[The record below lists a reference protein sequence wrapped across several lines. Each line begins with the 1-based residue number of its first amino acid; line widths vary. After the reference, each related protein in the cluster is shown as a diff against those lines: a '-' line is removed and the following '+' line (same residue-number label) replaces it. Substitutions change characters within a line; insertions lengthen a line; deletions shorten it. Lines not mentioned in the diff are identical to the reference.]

1 MRPIANQTTNNKPSF
16 NSSAQPTTNPHRSP
30 PTQHPRTP
38 PIPKSVP
45 IGQDEYEKF
54 KHSAQLERNTHSTA
68 MAVLEE
74 QNRHLCD
81 KVHVLKDTHAQFTGA
96 LDHDDQ
102 HVQRLL
108 AERRTLEQR
117 LEEAHLHLSDIKST
131 WSAQNLALETQV
143 SRLSHQVAAETT
155 EKRKALHS
163 QDDHVER
170 LKLVQFELE
179 CSRTAVEER
188 DNKVKRRRLLVVG
201 FAWGAIAVINRA
213 DPHRRSGCWSRRST
227 ICRAR

>member
-1 MRPIANQTTNNKPSF
+1 MRNFAKPKTNKTPSRSIPPPLPPPPKRSKPKP
-16 NSSAQPTTNPHRSP
+16 NSSKFDS
-30 PTQHPRTP
+30 PTQRPH
-38 PIPKSVP
+38 IHFGLAV
-45 IGQDEYEKF
+45 QDEYEKF

-81 KVHVLKDTHAQFTGA
+81 KVHVLEDTHAQFTGT
-96 LDHDDQ
+96 LDRDDQ

-163 QDDHVER
+163 QDDQVER
-170 LKLVQFELE
+170 LKSAQFELE
-179 CSRTAVEER
+179 CSRQAVAER
-188 DNKVKRRRLLVVG
+188 DNKVKLVLSCVLHYG
-201 FAWGAIAVINRA
+201 EILTG
-213 DPHRRSGCWSRRST
+213 
-227 ICRAR
+227 